1 MATPVPD
8 TCHCLVRHPD
18 KPKFLVVKHEES
30 WSPPVLLFPPGLVD
44 FKVANI
50 NQGMLDKYGLKT
62 RMLRPL
68 IHLPNYQCLEMELV
82 SMHAG
87 RNLQAVWVDQAEY
100 LRTRTSRGNVPD
112 PFALWFEEQ
121 ERGTVPKLRPPFHL
135 PGWFEQAEH
144 WMQFQ
149 LDRLGI
155 QATGSVEQFRQG
167 WTSSCLLRV
176 PTNQGW
182 VYFKAGNETAPG
194 ESVLTDAL
202 AQRWPQWVDRPL
214 AIDAQR
220 NWMLS
225 HDLRSQQ
232 QAFDL
237 RQLPAFAGEV
247 AKLQLESRDE
257 LSHWESLGCRRYSTD
272 DFIAIAE
279 EPEPYRAIL
288 QEGGGR
294 LGPEEWQDLQA
305 TLRSV
310 AGDCRTLAGIGLP
323 LTLVH
328 IDFRD
333 DNLAL
338 LDGQHLMLDWNSTII
353 SHPFLVLG
361 RIFEDHRSTLAQR
374 QAVGL
379 MRIDESLYQQ
389 VIQAYLE
396 PFAGL
401 ASAADLQRS
410 IHAAENLD
418 GLWRMLYLLHK
429 VGSIE
434 PATPHY
440 YRQVVGLQQRARRF
454 IKRMQQ
460 TSRG

>member
-1 MATPVPD
+1 MANPVPE

-18 KPKFLVVKHEES
+18 KAKFLVVKHEEN
-30 WSPPVLLFPPGLVD
+30 WSPPVLMFPPGLVD
-44 FKVANI
+44 FKVGNI
-50 NQGMLDKYGLKT
+50 NQGMWDKYGLKT

-82 SMHAG
+82 SMQPG
-87 RNLQAVWVDQAEY
+87 RKLKAVWVDQAEY
-100 LRTRTSRGNVPD
+100 LRTRSSRGNVPD

-121 ERGTVPKLRPPFHL
+121 ARGQVPELRPPFHR

-155 QATGSVEQFRQG
+155 QVKGSVEQYRQG

-176 PTNQGW
+176 PTSQGW
-182 VYFKAGNETAPG
+182 VYFKAGNESGQG
-194 ESVLTDAL
+194 EAVLTDAL
-202 AQRWPQWVDRPL
+202 AQRWPQWVARPL

-225 HDLRSQQ
+225 RDLHSQH
-232 QAFDL
+232 AGFDL
-237 RQLPAFAGEV
+237 QQLPAFAGEV
-247 AKLQLESRDE
+247 AKLQLESRNE
-257 LSHWESLGCRRYSTD
+257 LPHWEALGCRRISLD
-272 DFIAIAE
+272 DFLAVAE
-279 EPEPYRAIL
+279 DPEPYRAIW

-294 LGPEEWQDLQA
+294 LEPDEWQALQA
-305 TLRSV
+305 AFHAV
-310 AGDCRTLAGIGLP
+310 AADCSTLADIGLP
-323 LTLVH
+323 QTLVH

-338 LDGQHLMLDWNSTII
+338 LDGRHLMLDWNSTII

-361 RIFEDHRSTLAQR
+361 RIFQDHRSTLAQR
-374 QAVGL
+374 STVGL
-379 MRIDESLYQQ
+379 MCIDEGLYRQ
-389 VIQAYLE
+389 VLQAYLE

-410 IHAAENLD
+410 IKAAENLD

-429 VGSIE
+429 VATIE

-454 IKRMQQ
+454 INWMQQ
-460 TSRG
+460 SSRG